1 MWTFFFYKQFPR
13 NKITTNEKKKKKSTV
28 IARKINFIGHKKGE
42 Q

>member
-1 MWTFFFYKQFPR
+1 MWIFFFYRQFPR
-13 NKITTNEKKKKKSTV
+13 NKNTTNEKKKM

>member
-1 MWTFFFYKQFPR
+1 MWIFFFYRQFPR
-13 NKITTNEKKKKKSTV
+13 NKITTNEKKKKSTV